1 VFSQT
6 VDYALRAVLC
16 LATRPNQAQ
25 TAEQIARWAAVP
37 AGYLAKVLQVLGKA
51 GIVRSQRGLGGGF
64 TLVKSPASLNVL
76 DVVNAVDPI
85 QRIECCPLGRS
96 EHSIK
101 LCPLHRRLDA
111 ALALIED
118 SFRSC
123 TIADLIDESSDNA
136 PLCPDNSSGESES
149 NNES

>member
-16 LATRPNQAQ
+16 LATRPHQAQ

-64 TLVKSPASLNVL
+64 TLVKSPETLNVL
-76 DVVNAVDPI
+76 EVVNAVDPI
-85 QRIECCPLGRS
+85 QRIECCPLGRAA
-96 EHSIK
+96 HSIK

-111 ALALIED
+111 AIALIED

-123 TIADLIDESSDNA
+123 TIADLIVESSDNA
-136 PLCPDNSSGESES
+136 PLCPDETGDDTNGES
-149 NNES
+149 